1 MRNDFLPVKRS
12 FRWMLSDLFLP
23 NYPLRIARN
32 DLCLFEL
39 FTPQNAERP
48 FSPEKGCLA
57 LKGTTFA
64 RRQNSLVA
72 ARNGF
77 CVCTKVTLP

>member
-1 MRNDFLPVKRS
+1 MRS
-12 FRWMLSDLFLP
+12 TLFLP

-32 DLCLFEL
+32 DLLL
-39 FTPQNAERP
+39 SKQLTPQNEERP
-48 FSPEKGCLA
+48 FSSEKGCSA
-57 LKGTTFA
+57 LKGTAFA

-77 CVCTKVTLP
+77 CVDTKATLP